1 MIQSGCAPDSRIID
15 NVLQLKGKVYKEQ
28 CGRSELSFL
37 LFWRVERFCCAL
49 SKKHSQGKVL
59 SVAHLVTRVGILWRM

>member
-49 SKKHSQGKVL
+49 SKNT
-59 SVAHLVTRVGILWRM
+59 ARVKF